1 MRFIRLPLLV
11 TVLSIAPAASLMAQP
26 HPFGAFVDL
35 RVGPDVDD
43 MRAFRI
49 SGTTRRVGVA
59 LGLDWG
65 RSGIELDVAVP
76 EWHTKVS
83 GDTSVYV
90 GPSGLS
96 QTKGHVYESSA
107 TVRRRAIDVSVLY
120 RLNMPVHPRLTCTWL
135 VGAAQVYRPARESST
150 LNEVL
155 PDSTRRNVYAVSRSS
170 SRDYLAG
177 VTRLDAD
184 VRIAG
189 HVWLG
194 PRFTL
199 TMYPNM
205 LDDSGSAPRGIIG
218 RAELAVRWRF

>member
-1 MRFIRLPLLV
+1 MLV
-11 TVLSIAPAASLMAQP
+11 IALSIAGAISATAQP
-26 HPFGAFVDL
+26 YPHGAFVDL

-43 MRAFRI
+43 MREFRM

-59 LGLDWG
+59 LGVDWG

-76 EWHTKVS
+76 EWHTEIS
-83 GDTSVYV
+83 GSTSVFV
-90 GPSGLS
+90 GPSGLH
-96 QTKGHVYESSA
+96 QTHGHVYESSE
-107 TVRRRAIDVSVLY
+107 TVRRRSTDVSLLY
-120 RLNMPVHPRLTCTWL
+120 RLNVPFHPRFTCTL
-135 VGAAQVYRPARESST
+135 LLGAAKVYRPQHESST

-155 PDSTRRNVYAVSRSS
+155 PDSTRQNVYAVSRTT
-170 SRDYLAG
+170 SRDYVGG

-199 TMYPNM
+199 TMYPTL
-205 LDDSGSAPRGIIG
+205 LDESALAPRGFVG